1 MRQSLKYPS
10 NAPPPRQV
18 PGARAAMAR
27 FEETLRERSLRLTG
41 ARRAIAEAALARS
54 GHFSIEVLIA
64 ALKRRGVRG
73 SKATVY
79 RTLPLLT
86 EAGILQ
92 AAVVQ
97 GESRSYESPVGR
109 EHHDHLVCRRCGRV
123 AEFEEEALERLER
136 EIAARH
142 GFRLEGHHHQLEGTC
157 ARCRA
162 NEARLGATR
171 RRRP

>member
-1 MRQSLKYPS
+1 MRHVRNKPRPAAG
-10 NAPPPRQV
+10 APGGGEGEPLL
-18 PGARAAMAR
+18 R
-27 FEETLRERSLRLTG
+27 FERTLRGRSLRLTG
-41 ARRAIAEAALARS
+41 SRRAIAEAVLERS
-54 GHFSIEVLIA
+54 GHFTIEELVESLR
-64 ALKRRGVRG
+64 RRGVRG

-97 GESRSYESPVGR
+97 GEIRSYESPVGR

-123 AEFEEEALERLER
+123 VEFEEEALERLQR

-142 GFRLEGHHHQLEGTC
+142 GFRLEGHHHQLVGIC
-157 ARCRA
+157 ARCRSH
-162 NEARLGATR
+162 EVSPGASR
-171 RRRP
+171 RGRS